1 MAQKHIEFMRNEKK
15 ADVLVALTHQDFPL
29 DRNMAMH
36 QDVDVILGGHD
47 HVPFIEKNI
56 NKVGRDCWIV
66 KVGCNCTHVS
76 LFEFSAFWNL
86 LLVHYLTAL
95 VGWCDDYTNW

>member
-1 MAQKHIEFMRNEKK
+1 MRNEQK

-29 DRNMAMH
+29 DRNMAIQ

-56 NKVGRDCWIV
+56 NKAGRDCWIV

-76 LFEFSAFWNL
+76 LDSNF
-86 LLVHYLTAL
+86 LTL
-95 VGWCDDYTNW
+95 KFKFGVLINDIGRSV